1 MTKYDQKRKKFAN
14 NNNIADLNTCDKGDK
29 CKSDQFEQV

>member
-1 MTKYDQKRKKFAN
+1 MTKYDQKRKKFA